1 MNHSTERERT
11 DSEPP
16 EWTPPGFLPPVGPTV
31 RADGSLHYSGIS
43 YALPPGFRPLQLDLW
58 VPAGGDRH
66 PVVVWIHGGAWQF
79 GDRRY
84 LPPTLETDAVYD
96 ALLKAGIAVASID
109 YRLAGEAVF
118 PAQLQDA
125 KSAVRYL
132 RRHAAQLGLDVER
145 FGVWGESAGGHLAA
159 LLALTAGRTAQEGAP
174 VVAEPLDSVR
184 AVVDWYGVSDLATMP
199 KLEVPPDLPPGT
211 ADPIEQLLGG
221 TTPERARSASPITH
235 VSADAPPFLLI
246 HGTDDVPVPLE
257 QSSLLHAALLAAGA
271 QSELVTVEGAGH
283 IFVGATD
290 IPALIARSVA
300 FLTKHLQV

>member
-1 MNHSTERERT
+1 M
-11 DSEPP
+11 
-16 EWTPPGFLPPVGPTV
+16 
-31 RADGSLHYSGIS
+31 
-43 YALPPGFRPLQLDLW
+43 
-58 VPAGGDRH
+58 
-66 PVVVWIHGGAWQF
+66 
-79 GDRRY
+79 
-84 LPPTLETDAVYD
+84 
-96 ALLKAGIAVASID
+96 
-109 YRLAGEAVF
+109 
-118 PAQLQDA
+118 
-125 KSAVRYL
+125 
-132 RRHAAQLGLDVER
+132 
-145 FGVWGESAGGHLAA
+145 WGESAGGHLAA

>member
-1 MNHSTERERT
+1 M
-11 DSEPP
+11 
-16 EWTPPGFLPPVGPTV
+16 
-31 RADGSLHYSGIS
+31 
-43 YALPPGFRPLQLDLW
+43 
-58 VPAGGDRH
+58 
-66 PVVVWIHGGAWQF
+66 VVWIHGGAWQF

-96 ALLKAGIAVASID
+96 ALLEAGIAVASID

-159 LLALTAGRTAQEGAP
+159 LLALTAGRAEQEGDP
-174 VVAEPLDSVR
+174 VVGEPVDSVR
-184 AVVDWYGVSDLATMP
+184 AAVDWYGVSDLTTMP
-199 KLEVPPDLPPGT
+199 KLEVPPDVSLPPGT

-221 TTPERARSASPITH
+221 TTPERARSASPVTY
-235 VSADAPPFLLI
+235 VNADAPPFLLI

-283 IFVGATD
+283 IFVGAPD

-300 FLTKHLQV
+300 FLTQHLREENR